1 MIDCAQLIRMQTSV
15 VVATIVRVLSPHLG
29 ESMARAS
36 TRGVCE
42 KLGLRGETLSPEETS
57 ALVTKLAS
65 GLRVFVG
72 REKAE
77 QAVEEIRRGLDSTA
91 KTP

>member
-1 MIDCAQLIRMQTSV
+1 MQTSV
-15 VVATIVRVLSPHLG
+15 VVDTIIGVLSPYLG

-36 TRGVCE
+36 THGVCE
-42 KLGLRGETLSPEETS
+42 KLGLRGDSMRPEETE

-77 QAVEEIRRGLDSTA
+77 QAVGEIRRGLDGTGRV
-91 KTP
+91 P

>member
-1 MIDCAQLIRMQTSV
+1 MQTSAV
-15 VVATIVRVLSPHLG
+15 LETIIRVLSPYLG

-42 KLGLRGETLSPEETS
+42 KLGMSGDSMRPEETE
-57 ALVTKLAS
+57 ALVAKLAS

-72 REKAE
+72 REKAD
-77 QAVEEIRRGLDSTA
+77 QAVEEIRRGLDGA
-91 KTP
+91 GKTP